1 MTTPPPHPPPPFQSH
16 GVKTQYTGT
25 LQRLCARLLPQ
36 ARALRIAKQRPIDR
50 LVRQPA
56 WRRRGRTLAAA
67 HTRGAHV
74 LVCLQ
79 GCHAPVLSAVLRGGA
94 DATQHRRLVDA
105 ELVQRDACNRARA
118 CLARHRLRVS
128 SQTKKGPSHCPPP
141 SALSATH
148 TGAGGD
154 NGTDHNHTA
163 WHFPT
168 IPYLCDP
175 MISTRTRTPAAGERG

>member
-128 SQTKKGPSHCPPP
+128 SQTLVPLTVRPRAHSRQPIRVRVEIMGLIIIILPGISLRFHIF
-141 SALSATH
+141 A
-148 TGAGGD
+148 
-154 NGTDHNHTA
+154 
-163 WHFPT
+163 
-168 IPYLCDP
+168 IP
-175 MISTRTRTPAAGERG
+175 